1 MSEFQFLPGATTI
14 GIVCTEGVVL
24 ASEKRVA
31 YGSLILSKA
40 GKKVFKIT
48 DNIGTACAGLVA
60 DMQILSK
67 EIAALSMLHSL
78 DSNRPSTVV
87 AAAKVMANV
96 LFERRLFPLLTQTI
110 IGGVDDSGPALYVLD
125 PLGSLLP
132 DKFAS
137 VGSGAE
143 VATGILESNYREDM
157 TLEEAKALALRS
169 MKAAIARD
177 AQSGDGADFFLITK
191 DGTKEETMSFH

>member
-1 MSEFQFLPGATTI
+1 MI
-14 GIVCTEGVVL
+14 CKDGVVL

-31 YGSLILSKA
+31 YGSFILSKA

-48 DNIGTACAGLVA
+48 DTVGTACAGLVA
-60 DMQILSK
+60 DMQILSN
-67 EIAALSMLHSL
+67 EIAALAMLHSL
-78 DSNRPSTVV
+78 DSNRPASV
-87 AAAKVMANV
+87 AAAAKLMANV

-110 IGGVDDSGPALYVLD
+110 VGGVDDSGPGLYVLD

-143 VATGILESNYREDM
+143 VAMGILEANYREGM
-157 TLEEAKALALRS
+157 TIEEARELTLRS

-177 AQSGDGADFFLITK
+177 ALSGDGADFFFITK
-191 DGTKEETMSFH
+191 DGTREETISLR